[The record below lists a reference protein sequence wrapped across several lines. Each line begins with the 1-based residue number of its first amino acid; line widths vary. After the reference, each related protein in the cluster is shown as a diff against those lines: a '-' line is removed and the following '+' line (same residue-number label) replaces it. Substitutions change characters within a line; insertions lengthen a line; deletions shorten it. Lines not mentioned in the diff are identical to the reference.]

1 MQKGKWLK
9 KIILAAVLVM
19 VFAGMCGFSSRAAE
33 PDVEWS
39 ANSVT
44 LSGNGDSTKI
54 TLMNNGTNSVNVT
67 WTANTCVT
75 VSAPTLPINGSSGTG
90 EFVIKCNTSAYGIY
104 QDAITFTVTG
114 TGAVEGSKSQ
124 KIKVVIAPKSLTVSA
139 DKMVSSPGGKVQCY
153 AKADGNA
160 ISGVSWSVSGNNG
173 STTINTSTG
182 LLEIGAGETA
192 TTLVVTGTYS
202 YDGGSISN
210 SIAISLS
217 SKVYTVTPKS
227 ENTDKGTVSGGGAV
241 AQNGNITIY
250 ASPCSECSFIGW
262 YLDGKQVSASPTY
275 TVTNVT
281 KDVTYEAR
289 FIGKEYKIKVKKNID
304 EAGTVSGYKTVRYG
318 DDVTVRVK
326 SVAAGYRFIGW
337 KEGSKLLTEKEELKL
352 KNVKEDRTV
361 VAHFEKTNGNVTTT
375 QPVLPCIV
383 NLINEPAN
391 GGTYA
396 GSGVYNPGTNV
407 TITAIPAA
415 GYTFTGWRYNG
426 EIFSNAQSFV
436 LQNISQ
442 SYDITAVYAKK
453 ASSSKKTTTPKKEE
467 KEVKTDSSALPDKV
481 SEEAKAE
488 EEAVEAEEL
497 TGVLAEKD
505 MTVTEAK
512 EQLEGSQGME
522 LLGEAQKKG
531 DLQIFVKNDMDE
543 DGTGAAPLKE
553 MKVSGILN
561 LDAVIGSM
569 LTEEEK
575 LKALQGEKVEVEVSL
590 SNVSYGISEEEKEA
604 FETFAGK
611 DLNIATYFDL
621 SLYKTVADEKKAVTW
636 LQNGMVVVLDIPD
649 EFRDS
654 AQERQYFIIR
664 KHVNPDGSVLM
675 SVLEDEDENPATI
688 TFQTDKFSTYAISY
702 SGKAITQG
710 AGNTAISTDKQYYA
724 LFLVIG
730 VMGIVTLITI
740 VLALVGNREKYS
752 DEETE
757 MNTNGES

>member
-19 VFAGMCGFSSRAAE
+19 VFAGMCGFSSRAE
-33 PDVEWS
+33 
-39 ANSVT
+39 SVSVQFEQDGGDIT
-44 LSGNGDSTKI
+44 LTGNGASQKVTI
-54 TLMNNGTNSVNVT
+54 TNNSEKQVAVSCNVDT
-67 WTANTCVT
+67 RVK
-75 VSAPTLPINGSSGTG
+75 VSPSSGTIAPKG
-90 EFVIKCNTSAYGIY
+90 KAEFTITSNASAYGTY
-104 QDAITFTVTG
+104 N
-114 TGAVEGSKSQ
+114 GAVVFTASAEGCDDTQKSYNVT
-124 KIKVVIAPKSLTVSA
+124 IMPKTFTVSA
-139 DKMVSSPGGKVQCY
+139 DKIVAKPGETVKCS
-153 AKADGNA
+153 AKADGNSISKVVWSLVTSCSSA
-160 ISGVSWSVSGNNG
+160 INS
-173 STTINTSTG
+173 STG
-182 LLEIGAGETA
+182 ELSIGEGETA
-192 TTLVVTGTYS
+192 TTIIVKGS
-202 YDGGSISN
+202 CPFGGSTLSN
-210 SIAISLS
+210 TVTISLS
-217 SKVYTVTPKS
+217 SVIYTVTPKS
-227 ENTDKGTVSGGGAV
+227 ENADKGTVSGGGAV

-250 ASPCSECSFIGW
+250 ASANSECSFKGW
-262 YLDGKQVSASPTY
+262 YLDGKQVSTSSTY

-289 FIGKEYKIKVKKNID
+289 FIGKEYEIKVKKNID

-375 QPVLPCIV
+375 QPVLPCMV
-383 NLINEPAN
+383 NLTNEPAN

-407 TITAIPAA
+407 TITAIPAT

-453 ASSSKKTTTPKKEE
+453 ASSSKKTTTPKKKEE
-467 KEVKTDSSALPDKV
+467 EVKTDSSALPDKV

-497 TGVLAEKD
+497 TGVLAEKN

-512 EQLEGSQGME
+512 EQLERSQGME

-575 LKALQGEKVEVEVSL
+575 LEALQGEKVEVEVSL

-710 AGNTAISTDKQYYA
+710 TGNTAISTDKQYYA

-752 DEETE
+752 NEETE
-757 MNTNGES
+757 VNTNGES

>member
-19 VFAGMCGFSSRAAE
+19 VFAGMCGFSSRAE
-33 PDVEWS
+33 
-39 ANSVT
+39 SVSVQFEQDGGDIT
-44 LSGNGDSTKI
+44 LTGNGASQKVTI
-54 TLMNNGTNSVNVT
+54 TNNSEKQVAVSCNVDT
-67 WTANTCVT
+67 RVK
-75 VSAPTLPINGSSGTG
+75 VSPSSGTIAPKG
-90 EFVIKCNTSAYGIY
+90 KAEFTITSNASAYGTY
-104 QDAITFTVTG
+104 N
-114 TGAVEGSKSQ
+114 GAVVFTASAEGCDDTQKSYNVT
-124 KIKVVIAPKSLTVSA
+124 IMPKTFTVSA
-139 DKMVSSPGGKVQCY
+139 DKIVAKPGETVKCS
-153 AKADGNA
+153 AKADGNSISKVVWSLVTSCSSA
-160 ISGVSWSVSGNNG
+160 INS
-173 STTINTSTG
+173 STG
-182 LLEIGAGETA
+182 ELSIGEGETA
-192 TTLVVTGTYS
+192 TTIIVKGS
-202 YDGGSISN
+202 CPFGGSTLSN
-210 SIAISLS
+210 TVTISLS
-217 SKVYTVTPKS
+217 SVIYTVTPKS
-227 ENTDKGTVSGGGAV
+227 ENADKGTVSGGGAV

-250 ASPCSECSFIGW
+250 ASANSECSFKGW
-262 YLDGKQVSASPTY
+262 YLDGKQVSTSSTY

-289 FIGKEYKIKVKKNID
+289 FIGKEYEIKVKKNID

-375 QPVLPCIV
+375 QPVLPCMV
-383 NLINEPAN
+383 NLTNEPAN

-575 LKALQGEKVEVEVSL
+575 LEALQGEKVEVEVSL

-654 AQERQYFIIR
+654 AQEREYFIIR

-702 SGKAITQG
+702 SGKAITRG